1 LITVESIEALKA
13 RLDIV
18 DVVGSYLE
26 LKKSGGGTFKACCPF
41 HTEKTA
47 SFTVSAGKQIYH
59 CFGCKAGGDAIKF
72 VQEYER
78 LSYPETLEKLAGI
91 YGVRLEYE
99 GGNTKPS
106 YGVFKKINDFFA
118 SELAHNETAKEY
130 LVKRGVSLGMIEKF
144 ELGYAPA
151 SKAQVEFARAHL
163 INFGELVEA
172 GIFGQEGPSF
182 FARFVERV
190 TFPIKNASG
199 VIIGFGGRTLTNHP
213 AKYVNSPQTKYFNK
227 SKVFFALEQA
237 KEEAI
242 KRGKLVIV
250 EGYMDALMLHQY
262 GFTNAVAVLGT
273 ALTKEHIPTIKKLRC
288 DVVLGFDA
296 DSAGLNAATK
306 SSLVLLEH
314 GIGGGVAVFDKGLD
328 PADMLTGGKEAEVE
342 RIFAHLRPF
351 GRFLIDGLALKYALN
366 DPVQKQSAFDEVQ
379 EILKVMPA
387 VVQDE
392 YKNYA
397 SVVLS
402 VGRSLFKNLKT
413 KRELTNT
420 TVVVFDLSE
429 ASIIKTI
436 IEKPSLADT
445 LLDLVSTA
453 VFTKHRDI
461 LECALAGESSHGLSE
476 LLLDEN
482 IETLDAEHFV
492 GDLGK
497 LAAIY
502 LERAKMSIKNDTALA
517 LAKKSF
523 WLRRINELVKDLK
536 SGKSVIIDAELDAVI
551 AANLAQEST
560 YNYYPM

>member
-1 LITVESIEALKA
+1 MITAESIEALKS

-91 YGVRLEYE
+91 YGVKLEYE

-118 SELAHNETAKEY
+118 SELAHNQSAKEY
-130 LVKRGVSLGMIEKF
+130 LTKRGVSLQMIEKF
-144 ELGYAPA
+144 ELGYAPT
-151 SKAQVEFARAHL
+151 SKAQVDFAKRHL

-172 GIFGQEGPSF
+172 GIFGQEGANF
-182 FARFVERV
+182 FARFAERV

-199 VIIGFGGRTLTNHP
+199 VVIGFGGRTLTNHP
-213 AKYVNSPQTKYFNK
+213 AKYVNSPQTKFFNK

-288 DVVLGFDA
+288 EVVLAFDA

-328 PADMLTGGKEAEVE
+328 PADMLTGGKEAEVAE
-342 RIFAHLRPF
+342 MFARPRPF
-351 GRFLIDGLALKYALN
+351 GRFLIDGLALKYTLT
-366 DPVQKQSAFDEVQ
+366 DPLQKQAAFDEVQ
-379 EILKVMPA
+379 EILKVMPT

-392 YKNYA
+392 YKSYA
-397 SVVLS
+397 SVVLG

-413 KRELTNT
+413 KRELTTIT
-420 TVVVFDLSE
+420 TVVFDLSE
-429 ASIIKTI
+429 ASLIKTI
-436 IEKPSLADT
+436 VEKPHFADI

-453 VFTKHRDI
+453 VFAKHRDI
-461 LECALAGESSHGLSE
+461 LECALAGESSHSLSE

-482 IETLDAEHFV
+482 IKPLDEEHFV
-492 GDLGK
+492 ADLKK

-502 LERAKMSIKNDTALA
+502 LERAKMSIKNDQAITS
-517 LAKKSF
+517 AKKSF
-523 WLRRINELVKDLK
+523 WLRRINELVMDLK
-536 SGKSVIIDAELDAVI
+536 SSKSVVIDAELDGIISGARG
-551 AANLAQEST
+551 
-560 YNYYPM
+560 